1 MKYVGR
7 KLVTMLITLLCIS
20 FLVYLAFDIIPGDA
34 ALAMLG
40 TDVEPERLEVL
51 REQMGLNK
59 PFLER
64 YALWLSGFVKG
75 DFGTSY
81 KYNMPVRDMILSKLP
96 ITITMALISFAIMVV
111 VSLPI
116 GIYTAKHS
124 GKWVDRVLMVVIQ
137 IMMSVPHFFMG
148 ILITYVFGL
157 VFKLFTPG
165 GFISYE
171 TDFGGFMK
179 YLIFPCIAIALPKIA
194 MSVKLLRS
202 SCIEEAK
209 KDYTRTA
216 YSKGNNT
223 NKVLYKHVLR
233 NAMIPIITLWGMTLA
248 DMLVGSIVIEQVFNI
263 PGIGRIL
270 LTSISYRDYPVVE
283 TIIVLIAFVV
293 IAANFCVDIIYQI
306 VDPRIS
312 IDAKGRDS
320 LRKKEKHIRQ
330 I

>member
-34 ALAMLG
+34 ARAMLG
-40 TDVEPERLEVL
+40 TDVEPERLEVM

-312 IDAKGRDS
+312 IDEKGRDS
-320 LRKKEKHIRQ
+320 L
-330 I
+330 

>member
-116 GIYTAKHS
+116 GIYTSKHS

-312 IDAKGRDS
+312 IDEKGRDS
-320 LRKKEKHIRQ
+320 L
-330 I
+330 

>member
-40 TDVEPERLEVL
+40 TDVEPERLEVM

-124 GKWVDRVLMVVIQ
+124 GKWGDRVLMVVIQ

-312 IDAKGRDS
+312 IDEKGRDS
-320 LRKKEKHIRQ
+320 L
-330 I
+330 

>member
-1 MKYVGR
+1 MKYVGK

-40 TDVEPERLEVL
+40 TEVEPERLEAL

-124 GKWVDRVLMVVIQ
+124 DKWVDRVLMVVNQ
-137 IMMSVPHFFMG
+137 IVMSVPHFFMG

-165 GFISYE
+165 GFVSYE
-171 TDFGGFMK
+171 TDFGGFIQ

-312 IDAKGRDS
+312 IDEKGRDS
-320 LRKKEKHIRQ
+320 
-330 I
+330 